1 MFFGTLFRHN
11 LSEMRRGLDTSSIPK
26 LIKVRAKLIIAI
38 QNPVGTN
45 VHHDSVSNAR
55 SLLAQYR
62 LVPHVTFEIFS
73 GEIFGLVGESGS
85 GKSTVVQ
92 AMMRILPPP
101 AIISKGEV
109 IINNEDI
116 LASSSLDVVGMR
128 WKKISIVMQSA
139 LNALNPVLSIREQIH
154 DVLKTHKNLIGLD
167 ADERAKELLS
177 LVEIDHD
184 RLDSFP
190 HQLSGGMK
198 QRIVI
203 AIALAIMPPIIIMDE
218 PTTALDVI
226 VEREIIAKIIDL
238 RKKLGFTIL
247 FITHDLNLLLEF
259 ADRLAIMKNGEIVE
273 LDKVENINAGGKH
286 PYTKKLI
293 GSIPSASG
301 KRQKGLLS
309 KPKSLNLSK
318 NPILEVRNLKKV
330 FQSPGFFN
338 KNKLIAVNDVSFK
351 IHKGEIVGLVGESG
365 SGKSTV
371 AKLVTRLI
379 RPSEGSIYLN
389 GENKKVTESRNVPL
403 QYRKDVQMV
412 FQDPFGSL
420 NSIHTVYHHLSR
432 PLYRHRLKDEVTMLP
447 YIIDLL
453 EKVGLSPGEK
463 FAEKFPHEMSGGE
476 RQRVAIARA
485 LSLEPKI
492 VVADE
497 PTSMLD
503 VSIRMEVLEIFAKMR
518 IENNL
523 TVLFITHDL
532 ASARYLADRI
542 IVLKNGKII
551 EENNSEK
558 LIQNPK
564 EDYTKQLVNAASPG
578 WLNQITK

>member
-1 MFFGTLFRHN
+1 MNKPVINIKN
-11 LSEMRRGLDTSSIPK
+11 LNVDYITDKNPINA
-26 LIKVRAKLIIAI
+26 VR
-38 QNPVGTN
+38 
-45 VHHDSVSNAR
+45 D
-55 SLLAQYR
+55 
-62 LVPHVTFEIFS
+62 VTFEIFS

-318 NPILEVRNLKKV
+318 NPILEVQNLKKV

-338 KNKLIAVNDVSFK
+338 KNKLLAVNDVSFK

>member
-1 MFFGTLFRHN
+1 MNKPVINIKN
-11 LSEMRRGLDTSSIPK
+11 LNVDYITDKNPINA
-26 LIKVRAKLIIAI
+26 VR
-38 QNPVGTN
+38 
-45 VHHDSVSNAR
+45 D
-55 SLLAQYR
+55 
-62 LVPHVTFEIFS
+62 VTFEIFS

-420 NSIHTVYHHLSR
+420 NSIHTVYHHISR

-551 EENNSEK
+551 EENNSEN

>member
-1 MFFGTLFRHN
+1 MNKPVIKIEN
-11 LSEMRRGLDTSSIPK
+11 LTVDYITEENP
-26 LIKVRAKLIIAI
+26 IKA
-38 QNPVGTN
+38 
-45 VHHDSVSNAR
+45 VHDVK
-55 SLLAQYR
+55 
-62 LVPHVTFEIFS
+62 FEIFS

-101 AIISKGEV
+101 ALISNGKV
-109 IINNEDI
+109 IINDKDI
-116 LASSSLDVVGMR
+116 LTSSDSDIVGFR
-128 WKKISIVMQSA
+128 WKQISIVMQSA
-139 LNALNPVLSIREQIH
+139 LNALNPVLSVREQIQ
-154 DVLKTHKNLIGLD
+154 DVLKTHKNLIGID
-167 ADERAKELLS
+167 ADKRAKELLS

-226 VEREIIAKIIDL
+226 VEREIIAKVIDL
-238 RKKLGFTIL
+238 RKKLGLTIL

-259 ADRLAIMKNGEIVE
+259 ADRLAIMKNGKIVE
-273 LDKVENINAGGKH
+273 LDTVENIYAGGKH

-309 KPKSLNLSK
+309 KPNSLNLSK
-318 NPILEVRNLKKV
+318 SPILEVRNLKKV

-338 KNKLIAVNDVSFK
+338 KNKLVAVNDISFK
-351 IHKGEIVGLVGESG
+351 VHKGEIVGIVGESG

-379 RPSEGSIYLN
+379 RPSEGFIYLN
-389 GENKKVTESRNVPL
+389 GENKKVAESRDVPL

-432 PLYRHRLKDEVTMLP
+432 PLFRHRLKNKEEMLS

-453 EKVGLSPGEK
+453 EKVGLTPGEK

-518 IENNL
+518 IKSNL

-542 IVLKNGKII
+542 IVLKDGSII
-551 EENNSEK
+551 EENDSEK

-564 EDYTKQLVNAASPG
+564 ENYTKQLVRAASPG
-578 WLNQITK
+578 WLSELTN

>member
-1 MFFGTLFRHN
+1 MNKPVINIKN
-11 LSEMRRGLDTSSIPK
+11 LNVDYITDKNPINA
-26 LIKVRAKLIIAI
+26 VR
-38 QNPVGTN
+38 
-45 VHHDSVSNAR
+45 D
-55 SLLAQYR
+55 
-62 LVPHVTFEIFS
+62 VTFEIFS

-154 DVLKTHKNLIGLD
+154 DVLKTHKNLIGID

-551 EENNSEK
+551 EENNSEN

-564 EDYTKQLVNAASPG
+564 EDYTKQLVSAASPG

>member
-1 MFFGTLFRHN
+1 MNNPLISVN
-11 LSEMRRGLDTSSIPK
+11 DLSVEYITDTASIQA
-26 LIKVRAKLIIAI
+26 VR
-38 QNPVGTN
+38 N
-45 VHHDSVSNAR
+45 VS
-55 SLLAQYR
+55 
-62 LVPHVTFEIFS
+62 FEINK

-85 GKSTVVQ
+85 GKSTIVQ

-101 AIISKGEV
+101 ALISKGKV
-109 IINNEDI
+109 LINNEDI
-116 LASSSLDVVGMR
+116 MAASESDIINFR

-154 DVLKTHKNLIGLD
+154 DVLEIHKGLFGKK

-177 LVEIDHD
+177 LVDIDYD
-184 RLDSFP
+184 RLDSYP

-198 QRIVI
+198 QRMVI

-226 VEREIIAKIIDL
+226 VERGIISKVIDL

-259 ADRLAIMKNGEIVE
+259 ADRLAIMKNGKIVE
-273 LDKVENINAGGKH
+273 LDEVKNIQKGGKH
-286 PYTKKLI
+286 PYTNKLI

-301 KRQKGLLS
+301 VRQKGLIS
-309 KPKSLNLSK
+309 KPDSLNFSK
-318 NPILEVRNLKKV
+318 DPILEVLNLKKV
-330 FQSPGFFN
+330 FQSPGIFN
-338 KNKLIAVNDVSFK
+338 KNELVAVNGVSFK
-351 IHKGEIVGLVGESG
+351 VLKGEIVGLVGESG
-365 SGKSTV
+365 SGKSTI

-379 RPSEGSIYLN
+379 RPSDGSIFLN
-389 GENKKVTESRNVPL
+389 GKNKKVTESRKVPL
-403 QYRKDVQMV
+403 EYRKAVQMV

-420 NSIHTVYHHLSR
+420 NSIHTVYHHLAR
-432 PLYRHRLKDEVTMLP
+432 PLFRHGLKNDREMFT
-447 YIIDLL
+447 YIVDLL
-453 EKVGLSPGEK
+453 ERVGLCPGEK

-485 LSLEPKI
+485 LSLDPEI
-492 VVADE
+492 IVADE

-503 VSIRMEVLEIFAKMR
+503 VSIRMDVLEIFAKMR
-518 IENNL
+518 KEHNL

-542 IVLKNGKII
+542 IVLKNGSIV
-551 EENNSEK
+551 EENTSEE
-558 LIQNPK
+558 LIQNPR
-564 EDYTKQLVNAASPG
+564 ENYTKQLVKAASPG
-578 WLNQITK
+578 WLSSLGKNSKNKEE

>member
-1 MFFGTLFRHN
+1 MNNPLISVKD
-11 LSEMRRGLDTSSIPK
+11 LSVEYITDLKSIQA
-26 LIKVRAKLIIAI
+26 VR
-38 QNPVGTN
+38 N
-45 VHHDSVSNAR
+45 VS
-55 SLLAQYR
+55 
-62 LVPHVTFEIFS
+62 FEIS
-73 GEIFGLVGESGS
+73 KGEIFGLVGESGS
-85 GKSTVVQ
+85 GKSTIVQ

-101 AIISKGEV
+101 ALISKGKVVINDEDIMAASESD
-109 IINNEDI
+109 IINF
-116 LASSSLDVVGMR
+116 R

-154 DVLKTHKNLIGLD
+154 DVLEIHKGLNGKE
-167 ADERAKELLS
+167 ADNRAKELLS
-177 LVEIDHD
+177 LVDIDYD
-184 RLDSFP
+184 RLDSYP

-198 QRIVI
+198 QRMVI

-226 VEREIIAKIIDL
+226 VEREILSKVIDL

-273 LDKVENINAGGKH
+273 LDEVKNIQKGGKH
-286 PYTKKLI
+286 PYTNKLI

-301 KRQKGLLS
+301 IRQKGLLS
-309 KPKSLNLSK
+309 KPDSLNFSK
-318 NPILEVRNLKKV
+318 DPILEVLNLKKV
-330 FQSPGFFN
+330 FQSPGIFN
-338 KNKLIAVNDVSFK
+338 KNELVAVDKVSFK
-351 IHKGEIVGLVGESG
+351 VFKGEIVGLVGESG
-365 SGKSTV
+365 SGKSTI
-371 AKLVTRLI
+371 AKLVTRLL

-403 QYRKDVQMV
+403 EYRKTVQMV

-420 NSIHTVYHHLSR
+420 NSIHTVYHHLAR
-432 PLYRHRLKDEVTMLP
+432 PLFRHGMKNEREMFT
-447 YIIDLL
+447 YIVDLL
-453 EKVGLSPGEK
+453 EKVGLIPGYK

-485 LSLEPKI
+485 LSLDPKI
-492 VVADE
+492 IVADE

-503 VSIRMEVLEIFAKMR
+503 VSIRMDVLEIFAKMR
-518 IENNL
+518 KENNL

-542 IVLKNGKII
+542 IVLKNGSIV
-551 EENNSEK
+551 EENTSEE
-558 LIQNPK
+558 LIQNPR
-564 EDYTKQLVNAASPG
+564 EEYTKQLVKAASPG
-578 WLNQITK
+578 WLSSLNVNSKNKE

>member
-1 MFFGTLFRHN
+1 MNKPVINIKN
-11 LSEMRRGLDTSSIPK
+11 LNVDYITDKNPINA
-26 LIKVRAKLIIAI
+26 VR
-38 QNPVGTN
+38 
-45 VHHDSVSNAR
+45 D
-55 SLLAQYR
+55 
-62 LVPHVTFEIFS
+62 VTFEIFS

-154 DVLKTHKNLIGLD
+154 DVLKTHKNLIGID

-273 LDKVENINAGGKH
+273 LDKVENIHAGGKH

-318 NPILEVRNLKKV
+318 NPILEVQNLKKV

-564 EDYTKQLVNAASPG
+564 KDYTKQLVNAASPG

>member
-1 MFFGTLFRHN
+1 MNKPVINIKN
-11 LSEMRRGLDTSSIPK
+11 LNVDYITDKNPINA
-26 LIKVRAKLIIAI
+26 VR
-38 QNPVGTN
+38 
-45 VHHDSVSNAR
+45 D
-55 SLLAQYR
+55 
-62 LVPHVTFEIFS
+62 VTFEIFS

-379 RPSEGSIYLN
+379 RPSGGSIYLN

-432 PLYRHRLKDEVTMLP
+432 PLYRHILKDKVTMLP

-551 EENNSEK
+551 EENNSEN

-564 EDYTKQLVNAASPG
+564 EDYTKQLVSAASPG